1 MKRQVPRA
9 IAIRS
14 FAMVV
19 ALGVACQAQAQDAK
33 VPYALC
39 VPGISDLHRQLM

>member
-1 MKRQVPRA
+1 MKRQVPRT

-19 ALGVACQAQAQDAK
+19 ALGVAWQAQAQDAK
-33 VPYALC
+33 VPYPNMAPL
-39 VPGISDLHRQLM
+39 DQYLMEPNA